1 MCLRLV
7 HLLLHSGIS
16 QEQVLIL
23 LYGFWRPS
31 ILVEVERPRSIE
43 CRILHSCEVS
53 VQDTA
58 RLLPL
63 GRRVSTLLLSGARWP
78 RWCPR

>member
-1 MCLRLV
+1 MTGVEGGGGGGVEWRRQ
-7 HLLLHSGIS
+7 SGIS

-43 CRILHSCEVS
+43 CRILHSC
-53 VQDTA
+53 
-58 RLLPL
+58 
-63 GRRVSTLLLSGARWP
+63 
-78 RWCPR
+78 